1 MLRKT
6 CGDIYAVAYGNK
18 GRAEREERGD
28 GGSSTHTQ
36 KVHTFVHVCVHVV
49 CVCVR
54 GACARVHVCTCVCT
68 CVCAP
73 VHTSWHWTMRSK
85 GASPKQQAHSII
97 CPLVS
102 YSASLSETA
111 SSLSA
116 SIRCALASAARKC
129 SSARSSGSVDSIIPG
144 FNVCAYFVDTAVFI
158 FNWIYRCWEL
168 PRFTKIL
175 MVHVCLGKGGRN
187 QCVCENA
194 IAGH

>member
-1 MLRKT
+1 MRDPARTRKT
-6 CGDIYAVAYGNK
+6 CIHLYMY
-18 GRAEREERGD
+18 
-28 GGSSTHTQ
+28 
-36 KVHTFVHVCVHVV
+36 
-49 CVCVR
+49 
-54 GACARVHVCTCVCT
+54 VCT
-68 CVCAP
+68 CVCAWRMCTCARVYACVCAP
-73 VHTSWHWTMRSK
+73 IHTSWHWTMRSK

-175 MVHVCLGKGGRN
+175 TVHVCLGKGGRN

-194 IAGH
+194 VAGH